1 MQIKTSICLL
11 WVLLGCFH
19 SWAQQHTLRGTVKDV
34 QGRPLSGV
42 TVSLKGETSSTTLT
56 DAQGQYSLSVKEGNT
71 IIFSA
76 LGYRNIERPLGTSTT
91 LDVVMETPQASPH
104 LPPLLRAWRVPMCED
119 LPLSMEQASP
129 YGWSMV

>member
-1 MQIKTSICLL
+1 MQIKTSVCLL

-42 TVSLKGETSSTTLT
+42 TVSLKGETASTTLT
-56 DAQGQYSLSVKEGNT
+56 DAQGQYSLSVKEGST

-91 LDVVMETPQASPH
+91 LDVVMETPQANPQPTTSSQGVARTKCA
-104 LPPLLRAWRVPMCED
+104 RAFLYLW
-119 LPLSMEQASP
+119 
-129 YGWSMV
+129 